1 MTTDDIAKLEREAER
16 ATRELERAK
25 MLAIRKKAEDLEAF
39 ENMTS
44 REQRELYERAPA
56 LYRDF
61 MSELTDRNMERARAG
76 GGVS

>member
-16 ATRELERAK
+16 ATKALERAK

-61 MSELTDRNMERARAG
+61 MSQLADKNMERARAG
-76 GGVS
+76 REVA